1 MASSGVSEWSEGQHD
16 GKAERQG
23 RDSKDS
29 DSQGRDS
36 KDGDSKG
43 GDGKNNV
50 GRKGAG
56 RTRFNPFLP
65 EFASNPYAMY
75 RELREQDPVQRGM
88 GMWIL
93 TRHADVFSVMTDRS
107 FSSAQIP
114 AEAKAR
120 ADKLGETDTALIDRL
135 GLKAIVFTDN
145 PDHARLR
152 ALVNRPFGPRLGE
165 ARRPFM
171 EEVVNRHLDAIIGRG
186 PVDFVAAVA
195 DPVPLAIMADFMGLP
210 EEARPAIK
218 DWTHRIRFLLEPGLM
233 TREIFRDVRSVL
245 EQYMALFRNVI
256 RKRGDNPGDDLL
268 GQLLTARAGNES
280 LTEEEVIFAGIMTF
294 VAGHETTKC
303 LLGNGLLALLRHPRE
318 FQRLREDPALLPGAV
333 NEMFRFDS
341 PLQQTKR
348 KATRDFVV
356 GGKTIAADDQVL
368 LCIGAANRDP
378 ERFPD
383 PDRFDIGRSPNP
395 HLGLGYGM
403 HQCLGGLLAKT
414 EAQVVF
420 QALLQRT
427 TDIRLAVDSVDWLS
441 HSFIIRGL
449 KALPVVVT

>member
-1 MASSGVSEWSEGQHD
+1 MTATAVRDWIQ
-16 GKAERQG
+16 GKDDA
-23 RDSKDS
+23 K
-29 DSQGRDS
+29 
-36 KDGDSKG
+36 
-43 GDGKNNV
+43 GKNS
-50 GRKGAG
+50 G

-65 EFASNPYAMY
+65 EFAVNPYPMY

-93 TRHADVFSVMTDRS
+93 TRHADVLSVLTDRT

-120 ADKLGETDTALIDRL
+120 AEKLGETDMAVIERL

-152 ALVNRPFGPRLGE
+152 ALVNRPFGPKLGE

-171 EEVVNRHLDAIIGRG
+171 EEVVNRCLDQIIGRG

-195 DPVPLAIMADFMGLP
+195 DPVPLHIMADFMGLP
-210 EEARPAIK
+210 AEARPAIK
-218 DWTHRIRFLLEPGLM
+218 DWTHRVRFLLEPGLM
-233 TREIFRDVRSVL
+233 TKEILADVRSVL
-245 EQYMALFRNVI
+245 DQYTALFRDVI

-303 LLGNGLLALLRHPRE
+303 LLGNGLLALLRHPAQ
-318 FQRLREDPALLPGAV
+318 FQRLRDEPALLPSAV
-333 NEMFRFDS
+333 NEMFRFES

-348 KATRDFVV
+348 KATRDLQI
-356 GGKTIAADDQVL
+356 GGKTIRASDQVL

-378 ERFPD
+378 ARFPD
-383 PDRFDIGRSPNP
+383 PERFDVGRSPNP

-414 EAQVVF
+414 EAHVVF
-420 QALLQRT
+420 EALLRRT
-427 TDIRLAVDSVDWLS
+427 KEITLATDAVDWLN

-449 KALPVVVT
+449 KTLPVVLS

>member
-1 MASSGVSEWSEGQHD
+1 MTATVARDWSERKRDGSGASQDSNGTGIKGTNTD
-16 GKAERQG
+16 GKG
-23 RDSKDS
+23 T
-29 DSQGRDS
+29 
-36 KDGDSKG
+36 
-43 GDGKNNV
+43 
-50 GRKGAG
+50 G

-65 EFASNPYAMY
+65 GFAVNPYPMY
-75 RELREQDPVQRGM
+75 GELREQDPVQRGM

-93 TRHADVFSVMTDRS
+93 TRHADVLSVLTDRT
-107 FSSAQIP
+107 FSSALIP

-120 ADKLGETDTALIDRL
+120 ADKLGETDIALIERL
-135 GLKAIVFTDN
+135 GQKAIVFTDN

-152 ALVNRPFGPRLGE
+152 ALVNRPFGPRLAE

-171 EEVVNRHLDAIIGRG
+171 EEVVNRCLDAMIGRG
-186 PVDFVAAVA
+186 PVDFVAAMA
-195 DPVPLAIMADFMGLP
+195 DPVPLAIMADAMGLP
-210 EEARPAIK
+210 AEARPAIK

-233 TREIFRDVRSVL
+233 TGEILRDVRSVL
-245 EQYMALFRNVI
+245 EQYMALFRDVI
-256 RKRGDNPGDDLL
+256 RKRGNNPGDDLL
-268 GQLLTARAGNES
+268 SQLMTARAGNES

-303 LLGNGLLALLRHPRE
+303 LLGNGLLALLRHPQE
-318 FQRLREDPALLPGAV
+318 LQRLREDPALLPGAV

-348 KATRDFVV
+348 RATRDLEL
-356 GGKTIAADDQVL
+356 GGKTIRANDQLL

-383 PDRFDIGRSPNP
+383 PDRFDVGRSPNP

-427 TDIRLAVDSVDWLS
+427 KEISLVGDSVDWLS

-449 KALPVVVT
+449 KTLPVVLT